1 MIKSRFGYTLL
12 LYALLPRILLHPLVR
27 ARRQRAY
34 LEHLRERFGYYR
46 LAPAKPVIWLHAV
59 SVGETRAAEP
69 LVRALAREHPDHQ
82 ILLTHMTPTGRD
94 TGEALFGDEV
104 LRCYLPYD
112 FPAAVRRFLDH
123 FRPRVGIL
131 METEIW
137 FNLIHEAA
145 QRRIPVYLANAR
157 LSEKSF
163 ARYRRF
169 SDLTSECLNELAA
182 IAAQSAED
190 ARRLTTLGARDVH
203 VTGNLKFDIAPPA
216 EQLELGRAW
225 RRQYGESRPVLL
237 AASMRE
243 GEEELLLDALHG
255 LDVASLLLVI
265 VPRHPQRFEEVAAL
279 LKRRGIAFQR
289 RSENREIVPDTRIIL
304 GDSMGEMFAYY
315 AACDLAFIGGS
326 LLPYGAQNLI
336 EACAVGKPVIIGP
349 SVYNFAEATR
359 LAVEQGAAIQVR
371 DARELA
377 REAARVLRDNALS
390 EKMSQAAL
398 AFSRMHQGATE
409 RIMALLRF

>member
-1 MIKSRFGYTLL
+1 
-12 LYALLPRILLHPLVR
+12 
-27 ARRQRAY
+27 
-34 LEHLRERFGYYR
+34 
-46 LAPAKPVIWLHAV
+46 
-59 SVGETRAAEP
+59 
-69 LVRALAREHPDHQ
+69 
-82 ILLTHMTPTGRD
+82 
-94 TGEALFGDEV
+94 
-104 LRCYLPYD
+104 
-112 FPAAVRRFLDH
+112 
-123 FRPRVGIL
+123 
-131 METEIW
+131 
-137 FNLIHEAA
+137 
-145 QRRIPVYLANAR
+145 
-157 LSEKSF
+157 
-163 ARYRRF
+163 
-169 SDLTSECLNELAA
+169 
-182 IAAQSAED
+182 
-190 ARRLTTLGARDVH
+190 
-203 VTGNLKFDIAPPA
+203 
-216 EQLELGRAW
+216 
-225 RRQYGESRPVLL
+225 ESRPVLL